1 MQNPNIP
8 QVLKT
13 LKEANCV
20 LVTVKNSPTVDELA
34 AAIALTL
41 MLNHLNKHA
50 VTVFS
55 GRVPSML
62 EFLQPEMAI
71 DTTTDS
77 LRDFI
82 IALDKSKADKLR
94 YKVED
99 NVVRIFITPYKS
111 SITEKDLE
119 FSQGE
124 FNVDAVVALGVVTKE
139 DFDQAVTTHGRILH
153 DATVVALTNQNT
165 ISQIGAI
172 NWQEQLAS
180 SICEMVA
187 MLTDGL
193 GPDVLDAQVATALM
207 TGIIAETDRFR
218 NAVTT
223 PEVMSISAR
232 LMTAGANQQLIAE
245 KLEEPDMGTVARPL
259 SYEEVARDTDDGAL
273 EIAHDDEEVQNI
285 HIDDSGNLALPT
297 LDDEGM
303 PEHAATDTAHEAPLW
318 QEPHTEP
325 EPQTQFQSQATPYED
340 EALPTLPSARSYIEP
355 TQAPKMYAEDDS
367 GRVSAQPLLDTPP
380 VDSSHQQQT
389 FAPTQSSQMEPRHK
403 IISPIPEGENHGSY
417 GRQFV
422 APIEVP
428 PPVPYDPNAPPPAPL
443 KGEPE
448 PEMSPQPVASSSQ
461 SAPVEARMPV
471 ETTAPIE
478 TPYIETPLPQTT
490 DPAHQTLTDLEQA
503 VGSPHVGGSD
513 STTSSVDGFLGTTRT
528 PAEEEKPQEQPPAPA
543 DEEKQEDSKQKEQ
556 KEEAPQGQAQAAPPV
571 SVAVDPNAPPEVPP
585 PLMPAPTQPQFYDQD
600 GNTANPFLNP
610 N

>member
-20 LVTVKNSPTVDELA
+20 LVTVKNGPTVDELS

-99 NVVRIFITPYKS
+99 NVVRIFITPYKT
-111 SITEKDLE
+111 SITDKDLE
-119 FSQGE
+119 FSQGD

-139 DFDQAVTTHGRILH
+139 DFDQAVTAHGRILH
-153 DATVVALTNQNT
+153 DATVVALTNHDV

-180 SICEMVA
+180 SVSEMVA

-193 GPDVLDAQVATALM
+193 GPEVLDAQVATALM

-218 NAVTT
+218 NSSTT
-223 PEVMSISAR
+223 PEVMSISAK
-232 LMTAGANQQLIAE
+232 LMAAGANQQLIAE
-245 KLEEPDMGTVARPL
+245 KLEEPDMGSVARPL
-259 SYEEVARDTDDGAL
+259 SYNEATKDADDGAL
-273 EIAHDDEEVQNI
+273 EIVHDESDEVQNI
-285 HIDDSGNLALPT
+285 HIDDAGNLALPST
-297 LDDEGM
+297 PDEDM
-303 PEHAATDTAHEAPLW
+303 PHIATEEAP
-318 QEPHTEP
+318 
-325 EPQTQFQSQATPYED
+325 A
-340 EALPTLPSARSYIEP
+340 EAPSLVPMPPSAVDDQQLPSSRSYIEP
-355 TQAPKMYAEDDS
+355 ARPPQLYAQDDS
-367 GRVSAQPLLDTPP
+367 GSVSAQPLLDTPLVSVP
-380 VDSSHQQQT
+380 ERTIATPQE
-389 FAPTQSSQMEPRHK
+389 APLMPMEPRHK
-403 IISPIPEGENHGSY
+403 VIAPLPEGEEHGSY
-417 GRQFV
+417 GRAF
-422 APIEVP
+422 VP
-428 PPVPYDPNAPPPAPL
+428 PSEPPAPSPYDPTAPPPAPL
-443 KGEPE
+443 RGEPE
-448 PEMSPQPVASSSQ
+448 PPASEEHSVAPPPPIPAP
-461 SAPVEARMPV
+461 SAMPAS
-471 ETTAPIE
+471 TGFIE
-478 TPYIETPLPQTT
+478 TPVAPLVPEQG
-490 DPAHQTLTDLEQA
+490 QTLSDIEQA
-503 VGSPHVGGSD
+503 VGSPHAESSD
-513 STTSSVDGFLGTTRT
+513 STTNSVDSFLGTTRPT
-528 PAEEEKPQEQPPAPA
+528 SEEAPVAEPAPTEA
-543 DEEKQEDSKQKEQ
+543 QNETKQEEKQEET
-556 KEEAPQGQAQAAPPV
+556 PPEPPKV
-571 SVAVDPNAPPEVPP
+571 QDPNAPPEVPP

-600 GNTANPFLNP
+600 GNSANPFLNP

>member
-1 MQNPNIP
+1 MQNPNVS

-71 DTTTDS
+71 DSTTDS

-172 NWQEQLAS
+172 NWQEQLAT
-180 SICEMVA
+180 SISEMVA

-193 GPDVLDAQVATALM
+193 GPEVLDAQVATALM

-218 NAVTT
+218 NAITT
-223 PEVMSISAR
+223 PEVMSISAK
-232 LMTAGANQQLIAE
+232 LMSAGANQQLIAE
-245 KLEEPDMGTVARPL
+245 KLEEPDMSTIARPL
-259 SYEEVARDTDDGAL
+259 SYDEVAKDTDDGAL

-285 HIDDSGNLALPT
+285 HIDDSGNLALPAEPVEEQPLSPSQELASAVDRNFGQT
-297 LDDEGM
+297 PPGVDA
-303 PEHAATDTAHEAPLW
+303 PE
-318 QEPHTEP
+318 
-325 EPQTQFQSQATPYED
+325 
-340 EALPTLPSARSYIEP
+340 LPGTRSYMEP
-355 TQAPKMYAEDDS
+355 TQPAKLYAQDDS
-367 GRVSAQPLLDTPP
+367 GQLSTQPLMENLQMTSQQPETPG
-380 VDSSHQQQT
+380 VQ
-389 FAPTQSSQMEPRHK
+389 APLGQFEPRHK
-403 IISPIPEGENHGSY
+403 VITPIPEGEEHGSY

-422 APIEVP
+422 PPIDVP
-428 PPVPYDPNAPPPAPL
+428 PPVAYDPTATPPAPL

-448 PEMSPQPVASSSQ
+448 SATAPSLAVSTSQ
-461 SAPVEARMPV
+461 SAPVS
-471 ETTAPIE
+471 API
-478 TPYIETPLPQTT
+478 TNGYIETPLPPPSQPT
-490 DPAHQTLTDLEQA
+490 QTLADLEHA
-503 VGSPHVGGSD
+503 VKSPHADTTD
-513 STTSSVDGFLGTTRT
+513 STTSSVDDFLGTTRA
-528 PAEEEKPQEQPPAPA
+528 PADVTPQEQLEKPV
-543 DEEKQEDSKQKEQ
+543 DKEKQEEPKPEEK
-556 KEEAPQGQAQAAPPV
+556 KEEPLKTQAESAQPAPTMV
-571 SVAVDPNAPPEVPP
+571 NPNAPPEVPP

-600 GNTANPFLNP
+600 GNSANPFLNP

>member
-165 ISQIGAI
+165 VSQIGAI
-172 NWQEQLAS
+172 NWQEQPAS

-207 TGIIAETDRFR
+207 TG
-218 NAVTT
+218 
-223 PEVMSISAR
+223 P
-232 LMTAGANQQLIAE
+232 
-245 KLEEPDMGTVARPL
+245 
-259 SYEEVARDTDDGAL
+259 SY
-273 EIAHDDEEVQNI
+273 
-285 HIDDSGNLALPT
+285 
-297 LDDEGM
+297 
-303 PEHAATDTAHEAPLW
+303 
-318 QEPHTEP
+318 
-325 EPQTQFQSQATPYED
+325 
-340 EALPTLPSARSYIEP
+340 
-355 TQAPKMYAEDDS
+355 
-367 GRVSAQPLLDTPP
+367 
-380 VDSSHQQQT
+380 
-389 FAPTQSSQMEPRHK
+389 
-403 IISPIPEGENHGSY
+403 
-417 GRQFV
+417 
-422 APIEVP
+422 
-428 PPVPYDPNAPPPAPL
+428 
-443 KGEPE
+443 
-448 PEMSPQPVASSSQ
+448 
-461 SAPVEARMPV
+461 
-471 ETTAPIE
+471 
-478 TPYIETPLPQTT
+478 
-490 DPAHQTLTDLEQA
+490 LT
-503 VGSPHVGGSD
+503 H
-513 STTSSVDGFLGTTRT
+513 
-528 PAEEEKPQEQPPAPA
+528 
-543 DEEKQEDSKQKEQ
+543 
-556 KEEAPQGQAQAAPPV
+556 
-571 SVAVDPNAPPEVPP
+571 N
-585 PLMPAPTQPQFYDQD
+585 
-600 GNTANPFLNP
+600 
-610 N
+610 

>member
-165 ISQIGAI
+165 VSQIGAI
-172 NWQEQLAS
+172 NWQEQPAS

-218 NAVTT
+218 NAITT
-223 PEVMSISAR
+223 PEVMSISAK

-245 KLEEPDMGTVARPL
+245 KLEEPDMSSVARPL
-259 SYEEVARDTDDGAL
+259 SYDEVARDKDDGAL
-273 EIAHDDEEVQNI
+273 EIVHDEDEVQNI
-285 HIDDSGNLALPT
+285 HIDDSGNLALP
-297 LDDEGM
+297 
-303 PEHAATDTAHEAPLW
+303 A
-318 QEPHTEP
+318 EP
-325 EPQTQFQSQATPYED
+325 EEEMDPLNNDLLNHEEMPPFEQIASLPAAISVNEEVSQ
-340 EALPTLPSARSYIEP
+340 LPTARSYMESAKQP
-355 TQAPKMYAEDDS
+355 QLYAEDDS
-367 GRVSAQPLLDTPP
+367 GRVSAQPLLETPP
-380 VDSSHQQQT
+380 LL
-389 FAPTQSSQMEPRHK
+389 APQDQVFGPSQMSSAPLEPRHK
-403 IISPIPEGENHGSY
+403 VIAPIPSGEEHGSY

-422 APIEVP
+422 PPAEVP
-428 PPVPYDPNAPPPAPL
+428 APTLYDPNAPPPAPL
-443 KGEPE
+443 RNEPE
-448 PEMSPQPVASSSQ
+448 PAVSSAPPIPSSPQ
-461 SAPVEARMPV
+461 SAPVAPV
-471 ETTAPIE
+471 TENA
-478 TPYIETPLPQTT
+478 YIETPAP
-490 DPAHQTLTDLEQA
+490 PIMAEPGQTLSDLEHKI
-503 VGSPHVGGSD
+503 GSPHVTGED
-513 STTSSVDGFLGTTRT
+513 NTTNSVDDFLGTTRT
-528 PAEEEKPQEQPPAPA
+528 AAEEQPKEQPEPIT
-543 DEEKQEDSKQKEQ
+543 DEKQQETKQEEKQE
-556 KEEAPQGQAQAAPPV
+556 EAPKTDVPNTQAPTI
-571 SVAVDPNAPPEVPP
+571 VDPNAPPEVPP

-600 GNTANPFLNP
+600 GNSANPFLNP